1 MSTGWMVSGRG
12 REIAAPGDTKTIR
25 GEILRL
31 EREHRHAIE
40 AIAQL
45 QGCRTFASADPTHVD
60 RVRAA
65 EDSARHALRRDRA
78 ASQVA
83 ALLEQLAAMRPA
95 GVITA
100 ATWSIPASGSGT
112 RWAKCAAASAVA
124 FRLSRALGE
133 TPVGDGIACCFPAP
147 LSIQDALQFIEV
159 PAFMPRPGAHEG
171 PSPAGHHTTEKPWT
185 SP

>member
-1 MSTGWMVSGRG
+1 VKRDLLTPDALDARS
-12 REIAAPGDTKTIR
+12 IR
-25 GEILRL
+25 VEILRL

-45 QGCRTFASADPTHVD
+45 HGCRTFASADPTHLD

-65 EDSARHALRRDRA
+65 EDSARHVLRRDRA

-100 ATWSIPASGSGT
+100 ATWSIPALGSSS
-112 RWAKCAAASAVA
+112 RWAGCAPASAVA
-124 FRLSRALGE
+124 FRVGRPLGE
-133 TPVGDGIACCFPAP
+133 TPVSDGTACCFPA
-147 LSIQDALQFIEV
+147 LRSNQGALPFIDV
-159 PAFMPRPGAHEG
+159 SAFMPRPGAHEG